1 MKSFKGFAHIGSL
14 ADNRD
19 HQDAPVGELSA
30 LSHTFTRDQT
40 KNTSGANPGYMLRGF
55 SYYVND
61 VKNQIPDTDALKM
74 LAVIDWVYGK
84 ARLGTLTSDVLSVK
98 SAWITDQAAAF
109 DLKETG
115 QMVQFDNNK
124 WAPSY
129 LVFAPKD
136 ELTTRW
142 KIWFAEAAFFN
153 QFDEYLFNHVK
164 PLANLDD
171 FFLDYVN
178 LKPLLAARTLS
189 DSIDQVDTLRGKDPE
204 TRLRVDPFD
213 WIDPIDR
220 DKRISVD
227 WMSLLWGE
235 AGNNLD
241 AVKESLVKWILA
253 NSTHTREEWA
263 VIFPDIFTSTELIFV
278 PIWDEWAV
286 PERPRESG
294 VYRGAGNMLAA
305 IEKAKLVCKGVKYTA
320 AHIAAVAN
328 DCPTQ
333 FKSVRCVVVG
343 GPENRDGKNQLVLQ
357 HPDWINVPTT
367 HTDFMRMSE
376 LTKGAYMLVMEMLQY
391 AEEMTATTAPP
402 TGFNRTVRDGV
413 MYISKTYQK
422 FLYLIVVKAS
432 FDEIVPG

>member
-1 MKSFKGFAHIGSL
+1 VKSFKGFAHIGAQ

-19 HQDAPVGELSA
+19 HLDAPVGELSA

-40 KNTSGANPGYMLRGF
+40 KHTSGVNPGYMLRGF
-55 SYYVND
+55 SYYIDD

-74 LAVIDWVYGK
+74 LAVIDWVYTK
-84 ARLGTLTSDVLSVK
+84 ARLGTLTSDVLSV
-98 SAWITDQAAAF
+98 STAWITDQAATY

-115 QMVQFDNNK
+115 QMAMFDTNK
-124 WAPSY
+124 WAPSF

-136 ELTTRW
+136 DLNTRW
-142 KIWFAEAAFFN
+142 KIWFTEAAFFN
-153 QFDEYLFNHVK
+153 QFDEYQFNHIK
-164 PLANLDD
+164 PLLNLDD

-189 DSIDQVDTLRGKDPE
+189 DSINQVDTLRGVDPE

-220 DKRISVD
+220 DLKIPVD

-241 AVKESLVKWILA
+241 ATKESLAAWILA

-278 PIWDEWAV
+278 PMWDEFAV

-294 VYRGAGNMLAA
+294 IYRGAGSMLGG
-305 IEKAKLVCKGVKYTA
+305 IEKAKLVCKGVKYTPL
-320 AHIAAVAN
+320 HIATVAN

-343 GPENRDGKNQLVLQ
+343 GPENRDGKTELIDQ
-357 HPDWINVPTT
+357 HPDWLNVPTT
-367 HTDFMRMSE
+367 HVDFMRMTE
-376 LTKGAYMLVMEMLQY
+376 LTRGAVMLIMEMLQY

-402 TGFNRTVRDGV
+402 TGFNRTIRDGV
-413 MYISKTYQK
+413 MYLSKTYQK
-422 FLYLIVVKAS
+422 FLYLVVCKES
-432 FDEIVPG
+432 FDETMAG